1 MSFPINP
8 TTVTA
13 AARIATDVAGRIG
26 EALSFDQVLHGDAA
40 ASGDPAAAAA
50 GTDETPQD
58 VSGWLE
64 RAVTRV
70 RELLGG
76 AGIPVDRPL
85 QLESGP
91 AGDLRVHGDHPRGG
105 AIESVLAGDGEL
117 RRATAAFRR
126 ISGKNG
132 FTVPPRSRAA

>member
-8 TTVTA
+8 ATVTA
-13 AARIATDVAGRIG
+13 AARIATGVAGRIG
-26 EALSFDQVLHGDAA
+26 DALSFDQVLHGDAA
-40 ASGDPAAAAA
+40 SGDAAAAA
-50 GTDETPQD
+50 GATKVAPRDA
-58 VSGWLE
+58 SGWLE

-85 QLESGP
+85 QLEPGP
-91 AGDLRVHGDHPRGG
+91 AGDLRVHGDHPRAA

-117 RRATAAFRR
+117 RRATATFTR
-126 ISGKNG
+126 ISGKSG
-132 FTVPPRSRAA
+132 FTVPPRSGAA